1 MVPSSCERQEEVPES
16 NSLTGH
22 DSLQFTEKGHEL
34 IITSSVCGFGPAAP
48 SVLRGFSTRATSG
61 VCQRRFGVDE
71 GVRGTDK
78 LMEIKVTEWPQ
89 LSPVS
94 E

>member
-1 MVPSSCERQEEVPES
+1 MGGSA
-16 NSLTGH
+16 
-22 DSLQFTEKGHEL
+22 
-34 IITSSVCGFGPAAP
+34 PAAP
-48 SVLRGFSTRATSG
+48 AVLRGFSKRATLG

-78 LMEIKVTEWPQ
+78 LMEIKVAEWPRR
-89 LSPVS
+89 SPVC